1 MKTICSLRGNMT
13 SQRGASSLVMLIM
26 ALFFG
31 SLLLLAVKL
40 GPIYL
45 DDMTI
50 RGTLE
55 DLDGTEGIAR
65 MQPSEIR
72 TLINKRLI
80 VNNIRNFDA
89 KSMTVKK
96 DGDLAQ
102 LLVDYQVGVGIIAN
116 IDAVVR
122 FEYNYELIGK

>member
-1 MKTICSLRGNMT
+1 MKKIAYFRGNMN
-13 SQRGASSLVMLIM
+13 SQGGASSLVMLIM

-31 SLLLLAVKL
+31 SLLMLAVKL

-55 DLDGTEGIAR
+55 DLDGTDGIAG
-65 MQPSEIR
+65 MQPREIR
-72 TLINKRLI
+72 KLINKRLI
-80 VNNIRNFDA
+80 VNNIRDFDG
-89 KSMTVKK
+89 KSMKIKK

-102 LLVDYQVGVGIIAN
+102 IFVDYQVGVGIISN
-116 IDAVVR
+116 IDAVVH
-122 FEYNYELIGK
+122 FEYSYELTDK